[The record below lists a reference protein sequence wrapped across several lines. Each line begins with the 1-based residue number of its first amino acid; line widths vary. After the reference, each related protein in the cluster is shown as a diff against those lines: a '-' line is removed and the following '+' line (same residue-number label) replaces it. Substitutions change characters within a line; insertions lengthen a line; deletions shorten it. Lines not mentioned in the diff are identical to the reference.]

1 MAERRKRLTAQRK
14 FEIYLETRAKDA
26 PVGEILRRYGL
37 HLPDLKEIE
46 QTVEHSATEALKLRN
61 KGAKAS
67 ATVPAEVYNALLNEL
82 QVKEKASATSLLNTP
97 CSKKDTL
104 GYMDLSHVNIS
115 KGRQGKSF

>member
-82 QVKEKASATSLLNTP
+82 QVKEKALSDITVEYTLLKKKTPWATWTSRT
-97 CSKKDTL
+97 
-104 GYMDLSHVNIS
+104 
-115 KGRQGKSF
+115 